1 MNREQI
7 LDAFRSLACSQG
19 FYGRLLEQID
29 SVDEE
34 TREAFLS
41 DLESRNFRDVVDLVM
56 WIEG

>member
-7 LDAFRSLACSQG
+7 LATFRNLAMSQG
-19 FYGRLLEQID
+19 FYGRLLNQIY

-41 DLESRNFRDVVDLVM
+41 DLESRNFHDAVDLVM